1 MACFDK
7 SASISIKGKH
17 EMNQQEESTHNTSND
32 TADEL
37 RETGNAA
44 TRADEIGDVAEANAP
59 TSINAN
65 VGMNTILGVGF
76 GTGIQT
82 DASDE

>member
-1 MACFDK
+1 
-7 SASISIKGKH
+7 
-17 EMNQQEESTHNTSND
+17 MNKQEELTPNSPND

-37 RETGNAA
+37 RETGNTA
-44 TRADEIGDVAEANAP
+44 TRADETGDVAEPNAP

>member
-1 MACFDK
+1 M
-7 SASISIKGKH
+7 S
-17 EMNQQEESTHNTSND
+17 EQEDSTLNAPD
-32 TADEL
+32 DAGDEL

-44 TRADEIGDVAEANAP
+44 TRVDETGDVAEANAP
-59 TSINAN
+59 TSIRAN
-65 VGMNTILGVGF
+65 RGMNTILGGGF

>member
-1 MACFDK
+1 MSK
-7 SASISIKGKH
+7 
-17 EMNQQEESTHNTSND
+17 QEELKPQTPDNTE
-32 TADEL
+32 DEL

-44 TRADEIGDVAEANAP
+44 TRADETGDVAEPNAP
-59 TSINAN
+59 TSVRANA
-65 VGMNTILGVGF
+65 GMNTILGVGF

>member
-1 MACFDK
+1 
-7 SASISIKGKH
+7 
-17 EMNQQEESTHNTSND
+17 MNKQESLTPGETGGTEND
-32 TADEL
+32 L

-44 TRADEIGDVAEANAP
+44 TRADEMGDAAEPNAP
-59 TSINAN
+59 TSVRAN